1 MTEIRFAGSGSTTTM
16 RAGKIVCLGR
26 NYLEHAKEMK
36 ADVPTTPVLFLK
48 PASALIPDGGTIL
61 IPSISNDVHHE
72 VEMVVLIGT
81 GGTSIPDADAMRHVG
96 GYAIGLD
103 MTLRDVQAEAKNKG
117 LPWTVAKGFDTSAP
131 IGLFVHPEAV
141 PDPHNLNIRLAVNGQ
156 VRQQSNTR
164 SMIFRI
170 EQMIAHISSIMSLEP
185 GDLIYTGTPEGVGP
199 VVPGDTITAE
209 LQHVGSLTVSVAR
222 RS

>member
-1 MTEIRFAGSGSTTTM
+1 MAEIRFTGAGTTM

-26 NYLEHAKEMK
+26 NYVEHAKEMK
-36 ADVPTTPVLFLK
+36 ADVPATPVLFLK
-48 PASALIPDGGTIL
+48 PSSALIGDGGTIL

-81 GGTSIPDADAMRHVG
+81 GGTSIPVGSAMQHVG

-103 MTLRDVQAEAKNKG
+103 MTLRDVQAEAKKKG

-131 IGLFVHPEAV
+131 ISPFVHPEAV
-141 PDPHNLNIRLAVNGQ
+141 PDPHDLDIRLSVNGQ
-156 VRQQSNTR
+156 LRQQSNTR
-164 SMIFRI
+164 YMIFRV
-170 EQMIAHISSIMSLEP
+170 EQMIAHISSIMTLEP
-185 GDLIYTGTPEGVGP
+185 GDLIYTGTPEGVGQ
-199 VVPGDTITAE
+199 VQPGDTITAE

>member
-1 MTEIRFAGSGSTTTM
+1 MAEIRFAGTGTAM

-26 NYLEHAKEMK
+26 NYIEHAKEMK

-48 PASALIPDGGTIL
+48 PASALIHDGGTIL

-72 VEMVVLIGT
+72 VEMVVLIET
-81 GGTSIPDADAMRHVG
+81 GGTSISAGSAMQHVG

-103 MTLRDVQAEAKNKG
+103 MTLRDVQAEAKKKG

-131 IGLFVHPEAV
+131 IGAFVRPEAV
-141 PDPHNLNIRLAVNGQ
+141 PDPHNLDIRLSVNGQ
-156 VRQQSNTR
+156 LRQQSNTR
-164 SMIFRI
+164 NMIFRV
-170 EQMIAHISSIMSLEP
+170 EQMIAHISSIMTLEP
-185 GDLIYTGTPEGVGP
+185 GDLIYTGTPEGVGQ
-199 VVPGDTITAE
+199 VQPGDTIIAE

>member
-1 MTEIRFAGSGSTTTM
+1 MPEIVFAVTGQAL

-26 NYLEHAKEMK
+26 NYIEHAKEMQ
-36 ADVPTTPVLFLK
+36 AEVPATPVLFLK
-48 PASALIPDGGTIL
+48 PASALMRDGGTIL

-81 GGTSIPDADAMRHVG
+81 GGTAIPAATAMRHVG
-96 GYAIGLD
+96 GYAVGLD
-103 MTLRDVQAEAKNKG
+103 MTLRDVQAEAKKKG

-131 IGLFVHPEAV
+131 ISAFVHPEAV
-141 PDPHNLNIRLAVNGQ
+141 PDPHNLAIRLTVNGQ
-156 VRQQSNTR
+156 IRQSSTTA

-170 EQMIAHISSIMSLEP
+170 EQMIAFISSVMTLEP

-199 VVPGDTITAE
+199 VQPGDVLTAE

>member
-1 MTEIRFAGSGSTTTM
+1 MPEIVFAGTGQTM

-26 NYLEHAKEMK
+26 NYIEHAKEMK

-81 GGTSIPDADAMRHVG
+81 GGTDIPVGRAMQHVG
-96 GYAIGLD
+96 GYAVGLD
-103 MTLRDVQAEAKNKG
+103 MTLRDLQAEAKKKG

-131 IGLFVHPEAV
+131 ISSFVRAEAV
-141 PDPHNLNIRLAVNGQ
+141 VDPHSLDIRLTVNGQ
-156 VRQQSNTR
+156 KRQESNTR
-164 SMIFRI
+164 NMIFRV
-170 EQMIAHISSIMSLEP
+170 EQMISFISSIMTLES

-199 VVPGDTITAE
+199 VQPGDTLKAE
-209 LQHVGSLTVSVAR
+209 LQHVGSLSVSVAR